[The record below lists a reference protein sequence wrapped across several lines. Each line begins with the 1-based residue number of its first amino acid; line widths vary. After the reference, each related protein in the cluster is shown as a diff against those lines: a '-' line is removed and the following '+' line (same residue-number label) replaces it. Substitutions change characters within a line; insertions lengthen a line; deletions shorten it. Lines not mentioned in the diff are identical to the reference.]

1 MSSRGVPYANSC
13 KKVSLKELKGI
24 KITGFFV
31 YLGRKIFQT
40 LLFLVSLFPLSA
52 ALASGSDLKK
62 DMH

>member
-1 MSSRGVPYANSC
+1 MRSRGVPYANSC
-13 KKVSLKELKGI
+13 KKVCLKKLKGI
-24 KITGFFV
+24 KITGFV